1 MIGKIFS
8 VLAITSTV
16 TAMITGNC
24 AELCKGIIEGASKS
38 VSVTLSLMGMM
49 VLWNGIMNVLKE
61 SGAIGVLSK
70 LMRPLLKGIFPSSFK
85 NGAATEEITAC
96 ISANLLGISNA
107 ATPLGIKAIEK
118 MNHSNKSNKA
128 TDDMITLCLLGCSC
142 FNLIPT
148 TLLALRSSFH
158 ATVTYEI
165 IPPIWI
171 CSGLCMLFTI
181 LISRLLRKKYEYS

>member
-16 TAMITGNC
+16 TAIIMGNC

-49 VLWNGIMNVLKE
+49 ALWNGIMNVLKE
-61 SGAIGVLSK
+61 SGAIGALSR
-70 LMRPLLKGIFPSSFK
+70 LMRPLLKWIFPSSFK
-85 NGAATEEITAC
+85 NETATEEITAC

-118 MNHSNKSNKA
+118 MNDGNRSGKA

-142 FNLIPT
+142 FNLMPT
-148 TLLALRSSFH
+148 TLLALRSSFN
-158 ATVTYEI
+158 AAVTYEI
-165 IPPIWI
+165 ILPTWI
-171 CSGLCMLFTI
+171 CSGLCMMFTI
-181 LISRLLRKKYEYS
+181 FISRLFRRMYEHT

>member
-8 VLAITSTV
+8 VLAISSTV
-16 TAMITGNC
+16 TAVIMGNC

-49 VLWNGIMNVLKE
+49 ALWNGIMNVLKE
-61 SGAIGVLSK
+61 SGAIGALSR
-70 LMRPLLKGIFPSSFK
+70 LMRPLLKWIFPSSFK
-85 NGAATEEITAC
+85 NETATEEITAC

-118 MNHSNKSNKA
+118 MNDGTKYCKA

-142 FNLIPT
+142 FNLMPT
-148 TLLALRSSFH
+148 TLLALRSSFN
-158 ATVTYEI
+158 AAVTYEI
-165 IPPIWI
+165 ILPIWI
-171 CSGLCMLFTI
+171 CSGLCMVFTI
-181 LISRLLRKKYEYS
+181 FISRLFRRMYEHT

>member
-8 VLAITSTV
+8 VLAIVSTV
-16 TAMITGNC
+16 TAIITGNC

-61 SGAIGVLSK
+61 SGAIGFLSR
-70 LMRPLLKGIFPSSFK
+70 LMRPLLAKIFPHSFK
-85 NGAATEEITAC
+85 AGEASEEITAC

-118 MNHSNKSNKA
+118 MNAYNKSNKA

-142 FNLIPT
+142 FNLMPT
-148 TLLALRSSFH
+148 TLLALRSSFN
-158 ATVTYEI
+158 AKITYEI
-165 IPPIWI
+165 IVPIWI

-181 LISRLLRKKYEYS
+181 FTSKLLKLKNGRT